1 MSICMCFFVC
11 VPEYMCIGLCLCV
24 STPNVSVYRYV
35 SACACVL
42 HVRACVCIRVVRR
55 LEGGSGTLLT
65 PVLGLT
71 ALDLWCGHP
80 HPTFAASS
88 LLLKIHLDLP
98 GFCAFKEFVCVLPT
112 C

>member
-1 MSICMCFFVC
+1 MYRFVPVC
-11 VPEYMCIGLCLCV
+11 VHTKCLCV
-24 STPNVSVYRYV
+24 PIRVCLCSCT
-35 SACACVL
+35 
-42 HVRACVCIRVVRR
+42 ACVCIRVVRR

-65 PVLGLT
+65 PVLGST